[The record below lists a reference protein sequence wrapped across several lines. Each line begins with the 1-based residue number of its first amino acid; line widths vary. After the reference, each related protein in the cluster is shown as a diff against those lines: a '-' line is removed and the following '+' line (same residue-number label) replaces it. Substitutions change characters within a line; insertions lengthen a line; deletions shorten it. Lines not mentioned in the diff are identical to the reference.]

1 VQPVAITRQISDTLT
16 ECELTHLPRVPI
28 DLTLARVQHAAY
40 ERALADSGY
49 RVERLPSD
57 VEMPD
62 AVFVEDTAI
71 VFAEV
76 AVITRPGAA
85 SRRAEVAAVAEALG
99 RYRDLRRI
107 EAPATI
113 DGGDVLVTGR
123 RVFVG
128 LSSRTNREA
137 VRQLRRLLDPF
148 DYTVCEVAMENCLHL
163 KSAVTAV
170 AGGVLLVNPLWI
182 DEAAFNGF
190 DLVRVD
196 PSEPSAANAL
206 KLRDR
211 VICPSAFPLTARRLR
226 ARGWR
231 VDLVDASE
239 LAKAEGAVT
248 CCSVL
253 ID

>member
-1 VQPVAITRQISDTLT
+1 MTRQISDALA
-16 ECELTHLPRVPI
+16 ECELTHLSRVPI
-28 DLTLARVQHAAY
+28 DLNLARAQHAAY

-49 RVERLPSD
+49 RIERLPSGVD
-57 VEMPD
+57 MPD

-76 AVITRPGAA
+76 AIITRPGAA
-85 SRRAEVAAVAEALG
+85 SRRGEVAAVAEALA

-107 EAPATI
+107 EPPATM
-113 DGGDVLVTGR
+113 DGGDVLVAGR
-123 RVFVG
+123 HVFVG

-163 KSAVTAV
+163 KSAATLV
-170 AGGVLLVNPLWI
+170 ADGVLLVNPLWI
-182 DEAAFNGF
+182 DEAAFTGF
-190 DLVRVD
+190 DFVRVD

-206 KLRDR
+206 RLRDR
-211 VICPSAFPLTARRLR
+211 VIFPSAFPLTARRLR

-231 VDLVDASE
+231 VDLVEAGE